1 MSRLDEIYDAK
12 FYQENLDNREAYDR
26 LGDAIHAVIPTG
38 PVFDVGSGAG
48 LVLARLHQLGHR
60 VRGVEGSRHGIAATP
75 LEVRSRITHGD
86 VTDLPTYFAETAIC
100 VEVAEHLPSS
110 AADALVSAVASVADS
125 AIVWS
130 AVTGA
135 RLYRLGALSASAF
148 QHPLAFSPD
157 SRFLITAVGD
167 GSNDLRLWNS
177 ETGTSRIPFALLYSM
192 YASMF

>member
-130 AVTGA
+130 AAHEGQGGTDHVNEQPPGYWLERFAAEGWAPDDVRTQ
-135 RLYRLGALSASAF
+135 ALRA
-148 QHPLAFSPD
+148 
-157 SRFLITAVGD
+157 LIT
-167 GSNDLRLWNS
+167 LWHAQHHYCVEN
-177 ETGTSRIPFALLYSM
+177 FYLLVT
-192 YASMF
+192 A